1 MNRKT
6 PYIINKVEISPCD
19 MERRELLKMPTA
31 KPIIEESEH
40 DNLKESPNP
49 CLF

>member
-1 MNRKT
+1 MGHGKKGT
-6 PYIINKVEISPCD
+6 VEDAYS
-19 MERRELLKMPTA
+19 

-40 DNLKESPNP
+40 DILKESPNP